1 MKAPEGSL
9 RRCETGVNPNILQTM
24 DATLAEQDAVAST
37 KTTPPACRLGIVS
50 FLNARPLAAG
60 LLDHSGVTLHPAV
73 PSRLAEMLV
82 TGDCDV
88 GLLPIVDYY
97 RNRRT
102 LVSVSNACIASDGE
116 TMTVRVFSRVP
127 PDQIKV
133 LHADGDSHTSVI
145 LAQVLWREMYGSAL
159 MMEPHRGM
167 TGSPPDAVL
176 LIGDKVVCESPRGYG
191 FEVDL
196 GAAWKHL
203 TGLPFVFAAWFG
215 QRSVNHGATAALL
228 EASRDAGV
236 KDVEAIAARFAPQ
249 HRWPSALALTYLRD
263 IMRYTLTS
271 EMRLGMDRFFAL
283 SERHGLLS

>member
-1 MKAPEGSL
+1 
-9 RRCETGVNPNILQTM
+9 M
-24 DATLAEQDAVAST
+24 DATLAERDAAASS
-37 KTTPPACRLGIVS
+37 KPLSSACRLGIVS

-60 LLDHSGVTLHPAV
+60 LLDQPGVSLHPAV

-82 TGDCDV
+82 SGNCDV
-88 GLLPIVDYY
+88 GLLPIVDFY

-102 LVSVSNACIASDGE
+102 LVRVSNACIASDGE

-127 PDQIKV
+127 PDQIHV

-145 LAQVLWREMYGSAL
+145 LAQVIWREMYGRTL
-159 MMEPHRGM
+159 MMEPHRKA

-176 LIGDKVVCESPRGYG
+176 LIGDKVVCEAPRGYG

-215 QRSVNHGATAALL
+215 GRNVEHAATAALL
-228 EASRDAGV
+228 ETSRDTGV
-236 KDVEAIAARFAPQ
+236 RDVETIAARFAPQ
-249 HRWPSALALTYLRD
+249 HGWPSPLALTYLRD
-263 IMRYTLTS
+263 IMRYTLTT

>member
-1 MKAPEGSL
+1 
-9 RRCETGVNPNILQTM
+9 M

-37 KTTPPACRLGIVS
+37 SIAPPAFRLGIVS

-60 LLDHSGVTLHPAV
+60 LLDRPGIVLQPAV
-73 PSRLAEMLV
+73 PSRLAAMLV
-82 TGDCDV
+82 GGACDV
-88 GLLPIVDYY
+88 GLLPVVDLY
-97 RNRRT
+97 RHRRT
-102 LVSVSNACIASDGE
+102 LVGVSNACIASDGE
-116 TMTVRVFSRVP
+116 TLTVRVFSRVP

-145 LAQVLWREMYGSAL
+145 LAQVLWREMYGRTL
-159 MMEPHRGM
+159 MMEPHRNTG
-167 TGSPPDAVL
+167 GSPPDAVL
-176 LIGDKVVCESPRGYG
+176 LIGDKVVCEAPRGYG

-215 QRSVNHGATAALL
+215 QRNTDHTATAALL

-236 KDVEAIAARFAPQ
+236 RDVEAIAARFAP
-249 HRWPSALALTYLRD
+249 HHGWPGALALTYLRD
-263 IMRYTLTS
+263 IMRYTLTND
-271 EMRLGMDRFFAL
+271 MRLGMDRFFAL

>member
-1 MKAPEGSL
+1 
-9 RRCETGVNPNILQTM
+9 M
-24 DATLAEQDAVAST
+24 DATLAEPDAAASS
-37 KTTPPACRLGIVS
+37 KPLSNACRLGIVS

-60 LLDHSGVTLHPAV
+60 LLDHPGITLHPAV

-82 TGDCDV
+82 NGACDV
-88 GLLPIVDYY
+88 GLLPIVDFY

-102 LVSVSNACIASDGE
+102 LVGVSNACIASDGE

-127 PDQIKV
+127 PDQIRV
-133 LHADGDSHTSVI
+133 LHADSDSHTSVI
-145 LAQVLWREMYGSAL
+145 LAQVIWREMYGRTL
-159 MMEPHRGM
+159 MMEPHRKSDA
-167 TGSPPDAVL
+167 SPPDAVL
-176 LIGDKVVCESPRGYG
+176 LIGDKVVCEAPRGYG

-203 TGLPFVFAAWFG
+203 TSLPFVFAAWFG
-215 QRSVNHGATAALL
+215 GRNGDHAETAALL

-236 KDVEAIAARFAPQ
+236 KDVEVIAARFAPQ
-249 HRWPSALALTYLRD
+249 HRWPPALALTYLRD